1 MKTYR
6 VIKGDTLESIASYAG
21 LSVIELS
28 RANRLTSVL
37 PGMRLLIPSRKGIPY
52 VVQPYDTLI
61 KIANKFNTDVKKL
74 IELNHVERVFLG
86 QLIFIP
92 EKNS

>member
-6 VIKGDTLESIASYAG
+6 AIKGDTLESIASEAG

-37 PGMRLLIPSRKGIPY
+37 PGMRLLIPPRKGIPY

-74 IELNHVERVFLG
+74 IELNNVERVFLG